1 VARIL
6 VLFAALALVVAGCG
20 GSDSGSDEG
29 PAQTASGC
37 QPLVGGTT
45 DPTSFKGP
53 EETLFLTDV
62 RVEGRDCTDR
72 VTFGFRDDATAPPGY
87 DIKYAATSQGV
98 FEDTAGNPIEVA
110 GQAFLIVALTPVMT
124 ADVSGGSTDKTYT
137 GPNRIK
143 GEGTS
148 SVQEVVKTD
157 DFESVVTWVIGLDRE
172 QPYAAKATKTQLVID
187 IQNP

>member
-1 VARIL
+1 MARLLIL
-6 VLFAALALVVAGCG
+6 LAALALVVGGCG

-29 PAQTASGC
+29 PAEVATDC
-37 QPLVGGTT
+37 QPLAGGTT
-45 DPTSFKGP
+45 NSVSAKGP

-62 RVEGRDCTDR
+62 KVEGRDCTDR
-72 VTFGFRDDATAPPGY
+72 VTFGFRDDAKASPGY
-87 DIKYAATSQGV
+87 DIKYADTSQGV
-98 FEDTAGNPIEVA
+98 FQDTAGNPIEVA
-110 GQAFLIVALTPVMT
+110 GQAFLVVALTPVMT
-124 ADVSGGSTDKTYT
+124 ADVSGESTDKTYT

-172 QPYAAKATKTQLVID
+172 QPYTAEATRTQLVID